1 MATKPTAA
9 ALKVF
14 IVLDILVHHFANGMS
29 PAELA
34 KASGYSMSFIT
45 RAVVTLE
52 AAGYA
57 ERIPGSE
64 RIRPSHRFAQRA
76 VSIMHSLDS
85 ARARLDE
92 SHSRLTTH
100 I

>member
-1 MATKPTAA
+1 MATKSTPSV
-9 ALKVF
+9 LKVF
-14 IVLDILVHHFANGMS
+14 RVLDVLVCHFANGLS
-29 PAELA
+29 NAELA
-34 KASGYSMSFIT
+34 KATGLSSSFIT
-45 RAVVTLE
+45 RAIVTLE
-52 AAGYA
+52 EAGYA